1 MVNSSETI
9 NVNKEKAS
17 IVSANS
23 SPVSKENVISTTSL
37 PSAQQNHMNP
47 PLTATEA
54 RIQTVELLSQVGEN
68 IQEII
73 AAMSDLYTYW
83 EHR

>member
-9 NVNKEKAS
+9 NANKEKVS
-17 IVSANS
+17 IAANP
-23 SPVSKENVISTTSL
+23 SPVSKENVISTSSF